1 MLDISILESLLPAI
15 AVLAARLSG
24 LFATAPFL
32 SGRYIPVQVKAALVL
47 CLSTALSPAMP
58 GSKPETLVGLAV
70 IALAE
75 MLTGMV
81 AGFAASLAFVAV
93 EVAGQVFDAEMGFGM
108 TNVIDPAFG
117 VQVPLMGGFAQLCGL
132 WVFLAID
139 GHHFMLA
146 AVLGISKAA
155 PYRVER
161 SALGIVEWMVA
172 RFSESFGLGLRLA
185 LPLLVAAFVASA
197 AMGIASRAV
206 AQLNILVMGMPLRV
220 LLGLAVLASSL
231 PQVLRV
237 LSGAFSDS
245 RHWVPAA
252 VRLLGR

>member
-1 MLDISILESLLPAI
+1 MLDISVLESLLPAV
-15 AVLAARLSG
+15 AMLAARLSG

-47 CLSTALSPAMP
+47 CLSVALSPVLTA
-58 GSKPETLVGLAV
+58 GKPETPGGLAV

-75 MLTGMV
+75 ILTGMM
-81 AGFAASLAFVAV
+81 AGFAASLVFVAV
-93 EVAGQVFDAEMGFGM
+93 EVAGQVFDTEMGYGM
-108 TNVIDPAFG
+108 TNVLDPAFG

-132 WVFLAID
+132 WVFLALD

-146 AVLGISKAA
+146 SVLSIPGIA
-155 PYRVER
+155 PGRVEH
-161 SALGIVEWMVA
+161 SAMGIVEWVLD
-172 RFSESFGLGLRLA
+172 RFCESFSLGLRLA

-197 AMGIASRAV
+197 AMGIVSRAV
-206 AQLNILVMGMPLRV
+206 PQFNILVMGMPLRV
-220 LLGLAVLASSL
+220 LLGLAVLAASL

-245 RHWVPAA
+245 RYWVPAA